1 MNISATENKCF
12 LVSTDSKFYQ
22 SLTSLIP
29 SRFELIVF
37 ENFDLLF
44 KEDLNRPCAIFIDL
58 EDKTEDVNPFLEKIL
73 GYYKNVSI
81 ILISKK
87 DNITD
92 FNVSLK
98 PNIYNNYSKEELTR
112 KRLYFLLKNSF
123 GISMQ
128 VPGLIKLLFFIIYR
142 EYY

>member
-1 MNISATENKCF
+1 MNISATDNKCF

-22 SLTSLIP
+22 PLTSLIP

-73 GYYKNVSI
+73 GI
-81 ILISKK
+81 
-87 DNITD
+87 
-92 FNVSLK
+92 
-98 PNIYNNYSKEELTR
+98 R
-112 KRLYFLLKNSF
+112 
-123 GISMQ
+123 
-128 VPGLIKLLFFIIYR
+128 
-142 EYY
+142 